1 MNSFLAFSS
10 NADYITIHEY
20 INRQFFVFFSFILSL
35 FFIYFKCFLNLHTRG
50 GTGTSGWSV
59 CHFFFFLCALSI

>member
-20 INRQFFVFFSFILSL
+20 INRQFFGFFFHLVCLYFSFT
-35 FFIYFKCFLNLHTRG
+35 LN
-50 GTGTSGWSV
+50 V
-59 CHFFFFLCALSI
+59 F